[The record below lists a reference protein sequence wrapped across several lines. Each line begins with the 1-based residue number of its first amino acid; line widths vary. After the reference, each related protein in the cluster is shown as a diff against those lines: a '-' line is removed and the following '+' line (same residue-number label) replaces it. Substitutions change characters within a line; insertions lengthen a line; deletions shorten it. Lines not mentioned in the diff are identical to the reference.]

1 MAAPVACTPRTAFA
15 PGQIRLDSYLT
26 DSGVCR
32 SVAGKMRPLFRPHLS
47 AQQSRSHRQFKL
59 IGFGFWWSEAL
70 GDPDRSLQ
78 PTSARSLPA
87 TRSHLFCGVQF
98 RNARPDL
105 IDGQVIQHGNL
116 VSDQA
121 PRPAAVDSLLHLR
134 SDAREMLANGP
145 ISNFRPERGED
156 DPAANEVYARLIE
169 LRADRVGIVRE
180 LTAMGVMVTEEPT
193 KGILN
198 ASGRAFARSF
208 IEGAPESPERAN
220 ALSKFAKLEE
230 LDRQIDEADAE
241 WVEHLQIYWEAEWKG
256 RDIYRERLR
265 DLARKAA
272 DEGRPYHSE
281 HLFGHWK

>member
-1 MAAPVACTPRTAFA
+1 MGRPPKKAEDKR
-15 PGQIRLDSYLT
+15 QILTFRLDSVARRKVEEAAT
-26 DSGVCR
+26 ANDR
-32 SVAGKMRPLFRPHLS
+32 SVSAELEARLTATLDLDSSGLDLVQQIASELKVVSALVGK
-47 AQQSRSHRQFKL
+47 
-59 IGFGFWWSEAL
+59 
-70 GDPDRSLQ
+70 
-78 PTSARSLPA
+78 PTWHKTL
-87 TRSHLFCGVQF
+87 TGW
-98 RNARPDL
+98 
-105 IDGQVIQHGNL
+105 
-116 VSDQA
+116 
-121 PRPAAVDSLLHLR
+121 AA
-134 SDAREMLANGP
+134 AREMLANGP

-220 ALSKFAKLEE
+220 AISKFAKLEE

-241 WVEHLQIYWEAEWKG
+241 WVAHLQIYWEAEWKG